1 MKKIISF
8 LIIAITLI
16 SCDADDFLDIKPKGE
31 LIPETL
37 EEYDLLLNTTDLQ
50 EENHFLYALD
60 PFFVAPNLVAKTPV
74 VQNMYQFKDF
84 VFEANE
90 EDTFWSNAYQNIFTI
105 NVVIDGL
112 SAFEDSSEKNRIL
125 AEAKTQRAYY
135 YFRLVNYYA
144 KSYTES
150 TATTDL
156 GVPLVIVPD
165 LEAMLP
171 RATVQEVYDQM
182 VEDLTF
188 AAQYLPRTQN
198 NRSRPTS
205 ISAYGLLSKVYLHM
219 GANYANECI
228 EAATKAI
235 ELNLT
240 EHGGNDLYDYNNE
253 GLVGDPLF
261 NREITMVKR
270 NISLSFIDNLAF
282 PKQFSPEWA
291 ALFEPEDLRLNT
303 LYQAIFFFAPS
314 PYYISRTL
322 LYGKGVIIPE
332 IYLNRAEANFML
344 GNTDLVWDDLNYI
357 REHRISTPS
366 YVELSGP
373 DVWET
378 LRIERIKELSIY
390 DQNFFD
396 LKRWTASGI
405 ITDDYVRY
413 EWNPFFGIKQDEVA
427 RLSPGDNNWSMAIPQ
442 SVILEF
448 NPDLIQNPRD
458 GQ

>member
-1 MKKIISF
+1 MREIF
-8 LIIAITLI
+8 FGL
-16 SCDADDFLDIKPKGE
+16 E
-31 LIPETL
+31 LTKV
-37 EEYDLLLNTTDLQ
+37 YLLLIRLLTVYL
-50 EENHFLYALD
+50 HLKI
-60 PFFVAPNLVAKTPV
+60 VAK
-74 VQNMYQFKDF
+74 
-84 VFEANE
+84 
-90 EDTFWSNAYQNIFTI
+90 
-105 NVVIDGL
+105 
-112 SAFEDSSEKNRIL
+112 KNRIL

-156 GVPLVIVPD
+156 GVPLLVVPD
-165 LEAMLP
+165 LTVIP
-171 RATVQEVYDQM
+171 TRATVQEVYDQM
-182 VEDLTF
+182 IEDLTF
-188 AAQYLPRTQN
+188 AVQHLPRTQN
-198 NRSRPTS
+198 NRSRPTNVS
-205 ISAYGLLSKVYLHM
+205 GYGLLSKVYLHM
-219 GANYANECI
+219 GANYANECV
-228 EAATKAI
+228 EAATRAI
-235 ELNLT
+235 ELNLA
-240 EHGGNDLYDYNNE
+240 EHGGDDLYDYNNE
-253 GLVGDPLF
+253 GFVRTPLD

-270 NISLSFIDNLAF
+270 NVRTAFIDNLVN

-291 ALFEPEDLRLNT
+291 ALFEPGDLRLNT

-314 PYYISRTL
+314 PYYITRAQF
-322 LYGKGVIIPE
+322 YGKGVIIPE

-357 REHRISTPS
+357 REHRISTAS

-373 DVWET
+373 DVWDA
-378 LRIERIKELSIY
+378 LRTERIKELSIY

-413 EWNPFFGIKQDEVA
+413 EWSQFVGTKLEEVA